1 MYEFNAE
8 NLSFYIKNEQKYKVV
23 EYISSSVAG
32 NPTLMCV
39 KMTCL
44 FMTINVL
51 FNDLFLI
58 KIYGMD
64 ISLHESKH
72 E

>member
-1 MYEFNAE
+1 MCKLTAE
-8 NLSFYIKNEQKYKVV
+8 ALSFYIKNEQKYKVV

-44 FMTINVL
+44 FMNINVL

-58 KIYGMD
+58 KIYGMG
-64 ISLHESKH
+64 ISLRESKH

>member
-1 MYEFNAE
+1 MCKLNAAT
-8 NLSFYIKNEQKYKVV
+8 LSFYIKNEQKYKVV
-23 EYISSSVAG
+23 EYISSFVGG
-32 NPTLMCV
+32 NPMLVCV

-58 KIYGMD
+58 KICGMD
-64 ISLHESKH
+64 TSLHE
-72 E
+72 